1 MRRTHSEGLLSAP
14 KWNADMNANLNYPGT
29 GILHMKNAA
38 DLAVKGISEWKP
50 DQELDS

>member
-14 KWNADMNANLNYPGT
+14 KWIADMNANLNYAGPEF
-29 GILHMKNAA
+29 LHMKNAA
-38 DLAVKGISEWKP
+38 DLAAKRIAEWTS